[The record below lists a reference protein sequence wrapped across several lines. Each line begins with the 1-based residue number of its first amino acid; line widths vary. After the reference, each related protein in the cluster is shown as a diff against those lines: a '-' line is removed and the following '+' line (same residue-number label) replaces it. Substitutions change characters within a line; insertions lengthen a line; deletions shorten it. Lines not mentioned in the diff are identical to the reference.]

1 MTVLDTNFLI
11 DLLNDEPGISI
22 VADSFQNP
30 KTTIINAFELY
41 YGAYCSSKPEE
52 NISKI
57 NILVKSLDIL
67 EFDRDAALKA
77 GGIQAKLMNSGR
89 PVDPMDVLIA
99 GIVLSNNEELITK
112 NADHFRRMPDLR
124 YRSWQ
129 IGDYGR

>member
-30 KTTIINAFELY
+30 KTTIINVFELY
-41 YGAYCSSKPEE
+41 YGASCSSKPEE
-52 NISKI
+52 NIPKI
-57 NILVKSLDIL
+57 NILLKSLGIL
-67 EFDRDAALKA
+67 EFDRDAALKS

-99 GIVLSNNEELITK
+99 GIVLSNNEELVTRNI
-112 NADHFRRMPDLR
+112 DHFKRIPGLR

>member
-11 DLLNDEPGISI
+11 DLLNDEPGTSI
-22 VADSFQNP
+22 IADSFQNP
-30 KTTIINAFELY
+30 RTTIINVFELY
-41 YGAYCSSKPEE
+41 YGANCSSRPEE

-57 NILVKSLDIL
+57 NLLLKSIGIL
-67 EFDRDAALKA
+67 EFDAEAALKA

-99 GIVLSNNEELITK
+99 GIVLSNNEELITRDI
-112 NADHFRRMPDLR
+112 DHFKRISGLR
-124 YRSWQ
+124 YKSWQ

>member
-11 DLLNDEPGISI
+11 DLLNDEPGTSVI
-22 VADSFQNP
+22 ADSFQNP
-30 KTTIINAFELY
+30 KTTIINVFELY
-41 YGAYCSSKPEE
+41 YGANCSSKPEE

-57 NILVKSLDIL
+57 NILLKSLGIL

-99 GIVLSNNEELITK
+99 GIVLANNEELITR
-112 NADHFRRMPDLR
+112 NLDHFGRIPGLKC
-124 YRSWQ
+124 RSWNP
-129 IGDYGR
+129 GDYGR